1 MTWRIWT
8 MSPSGFVR
16 FLFCIQLD
24 EYRHCQLYSS
34 NFERWNLKRFSMLMR
49 SYFYKQDKDATIALN
64 IKGEVAECFSEGDV
78 YGSLVT
84 LACSLMCLFTQI
96 H

>member
-1 MTWRIWT
+1 
-8 MSPSGFVR
+8 
-16 FLFCIQLD
+16 
-24 EYRHCQLYSS
+24 
-34 NFERWNLKRFSMLMR
+34 MLMR
-49 SYFYKQDKDATIALN
+49 SCFYKQDKDATIALN

-84 LACSLMCLFTQI
+84 LACSLMCLFTYI